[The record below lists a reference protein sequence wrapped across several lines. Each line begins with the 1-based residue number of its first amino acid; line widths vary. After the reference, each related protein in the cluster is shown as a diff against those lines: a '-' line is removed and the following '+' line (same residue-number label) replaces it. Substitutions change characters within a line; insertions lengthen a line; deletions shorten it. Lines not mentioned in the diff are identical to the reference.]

1 MALGETAGGTAHP
14 AGRSDL
20 ILLTGAYRA
29 SGVFMVSKSF
39 DLMRKRVLRD
49 HRHSIVRSGLRGLK
63 EKGRGLVM
71 VKVSQKGKSAM
82 VHISY
87 LPLATLKL
95 LQLYAGPENGSY
107 GLMIIERVSEYS
119 PGSQIPVVVS
129 DGESERFSFGTRQA
143 VA

>member
-1 MALGETAGGTAHP
+1 
-14 AGRSDL
+14 
-20 ILLTGAYRA
+20 
-29 SGVFMVSKSF
+29 MVSKSF

-95 LQLYAGPENGSY
+95 LQLYAGPENASY

-129 DGESERFSFGTRQA
+129 DGESERFSFGIRQA
-143 VA
+143 A

>member
-1 MALGETAGGTAHP
+1 MAGE
-14 AGRSDL
+14 
-20 ILLTGAYRA
+20 
-29 SGVFMVSKSF
+29 SF

-49 HRHSIVRSGLRGLK
+49 HKHSIVRSGLRGLK

-71 VKVSQKGKSAM
+71 VKFAQKGKSGM

-87 LPLATLKL
+87 LPLDTLKL
-95 LQLYAGPENGSY
+95 LQLNAGPDNASY

-129 DGESERFSFGTRQA
+129 DGESERFSLGIRQA
-143 VA
+143 A